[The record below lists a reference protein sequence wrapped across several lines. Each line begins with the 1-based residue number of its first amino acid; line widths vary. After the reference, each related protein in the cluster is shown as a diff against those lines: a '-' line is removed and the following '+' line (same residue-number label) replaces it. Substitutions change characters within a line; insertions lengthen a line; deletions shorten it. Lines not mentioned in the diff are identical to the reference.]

1 MLEQALIDYCSPT
14 LARIKPASLF
24 TQICTDPA
32 CLARQVESMDAR
44 LREKGLALTAL
55 CRKGDR
61 TLLYLYRPG
70 EMARRLEDER
80 TQAFLRECGYA
91 RFDLEAALSTLRA
104 RLAARED
111 FPHEIG
117 VFLGY
122 PLTDVIA
129 FIENDGQNC
138 LCSGCWK
145 VYSDECAAR
154 RTFERYRRCKRL
166 YAQRFREGFS
176 LSRLAVAGA

>member
-32 CLARQVESMDAR
+32 CLARQVEAMDAR

-80 TQAFLRECGYA
+80 TQAFLRERGYA

-145 VYSDECAAR
+145 AYTDACAAEWQFNR
-154 RTFERYRRCKRL
+154 LRKCQEVYKRL
-166 YAQRFREGFS
+166 FALGRTLNQ
-176 LSRLAVAGA
+176 LTVAA